1 VKRTLLA
8 LALAIIFVLALA
20 APAFAMYHAA
30 SVTMDGTINFK
41 SQAGHAC
48 NTGGVMKQ
56 TIAGSGTLDKVMTI
70 LMVPGKLT
78 VNDSNNWVAGATP
91 LTVTSVWELC
101 TPPKYTYDGKVTL
114 SGKEIDV
121 TAPVSIKSIYDKY
134 GNSPSFNIQGFT
146 TASAATP
153 ASMAKANGWDALTD
167 QIWAVQVQA
176 DPGFSGNLSQ
186 KGEAAYGSFWR
197 KGADG
202 GYYDFEAG
210 WTGPELSGALTVDKK
225 GTWRWEK
232 DKDGLGFASV
242 GANYV
247 GDYFTMEQHAR
258 TSQGTLRRYVDI
270 SSPWS
275 HGYLHLDMSV
285 VGKSDIKDAF
295 AMNNLP
301 AGKDV
306 PKDWWRLF

>member
-1 VKRTLLA
+1 MA
-8 LALAIIFVLALA
+8 LAVVFVLALA

-56 TIAGSGTLDKVMTI
+56 TIAGSGKLDKVMTI

-78 VNDSNNWVAGATP
+78 VNDNNNWVAGATP

-101 TPPKYTYDGKVTL
+101 TPPKYTYDGKVNL
-114 SGKEIDV
+114 DGKDVSV
-121 TAPVSIKSIYDKY
+121 TAPVSLGSLY
-134 GNSPSFNIQGFT
+134 GAADQPSDFSRGGVSAGT
-146 TASAATP
+146 TV
-153 ASMAKANGWDALTD
+153 ASMAKKHGWDALTG

-186 KGEAAYGSFWR
+186 KGEAAYGPYWGNSDYFAYDASWNKMLPAPFSVLSSQ
-197 KGADG
+197 KG
-202 GYYDFEAG
+202 
-210 WTGPELSGALTVDKK
+210 K
-225 GTWRWEK
+225 WRWEL
-232 DKDGLGFASV
+232 DKDGIGGVSV

-258 TSQGTLRRYVDI
+258 TSQGTLKRYVDI